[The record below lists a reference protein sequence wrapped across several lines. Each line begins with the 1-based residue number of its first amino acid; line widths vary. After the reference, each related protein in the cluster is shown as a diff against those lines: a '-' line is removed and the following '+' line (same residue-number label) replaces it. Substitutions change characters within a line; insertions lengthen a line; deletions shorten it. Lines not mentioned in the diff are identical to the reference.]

1 MYDPDVVALWQYDM
15 LLVAPCL
22 CEEIERRRERVVVK
36 GGERERVGRLC
47 FAAVSPC
54 CYLREHIVLEY
65 NWRHVLCR
73 VILAH
78 RRRKVSI

>member
-22 CEEIERRRERVVVK
+22 CGKIERRKERVVVVK

-47 FAAVSPC
+47 FAAASLLLPERTYC
-54 CYLREHIVLEY
+54 
-65 NWRHVLCR
+65 
-73 VILAH
+73 A
-78 RRRKVSI
+78 